1 MEARGVQLG
10 VDIGGTFTDFVLV
23 DPSSGSVR
31 IEKVPSRQDELERY
45 FFEGVD
51 RLGVPLAEIE
61 AILHG
66 STVAINAILQEKGEP
81 VGVLTT
87 AGFRDSL
94 EICRGTRKE
103 IYNLAFRNPPPLVP
117 RRLRRE
123 VSERLDAHG
132 EVVRPLDL
140 DEVRREIAYLAEQ
153 RCKAIAVVFLHA
165 YRNPVH
171 ERAAGVLITQE
182 FPDLLCFLSHE
193 VAPEWREYERTSTVV
208 LNSYVAPPVARY
220 LDTLEHGLEQ
230 RGHTNGLKLIQSTG
244 GSTSAA
250 SGRRAPI
257 RTLESGPAGGV
268 IATARLATLLER
280 TRVIAADVGGTS
292 FDVALVL
299 DGRPSEK
306 SQTEIS
312 YRPVLAPT
320 IDITS
325 IGAGGGSIAWVD
337 AGGGLN
343 VGPQSAQATPGP
355 ACFGRGG
362 TQPTVTDA
370 YVVLGLI
377 NPEYFLGSRMQLDR
391 GAADAALEQ
400 NVAVPLAIDVEAAA
414 DAVVRLA
421 SMNMVL
427 AIRNITIERGYDP
440 REFTLVPYGG
450 GGGMF
455 ASLIARELEI
465 AEVIVPTM
473 PANFSAWGIVNSD
486 YRFDAV
492 RHLRGD
498 LTGEQLEKATV
509 VLAELETSGREAL
522 VDWGHDAAADV
533 SVEWWC
539 DMRYVGQEHSLKVPI
554 EENQAIDS
562 DSLRNAFEQLHAFQ
576 FSHSYD
582 DQPVELVN
590 CRVAVS
596 GIRPKPAATHLNGH
610 TSTSGAVKTTR
621 PVRFPGGTRVD
632 ATIYDRERLA
642 PGTVIRGPA
651 VIEEWTSTI
660 LAFPGDTVTVDDYG
674 NLRVTPAPW
683 LA

>member
-1 MEARGVQLG
+1 VQLG

-23 DPSSGSVR
+23 DPSTGAIL

-87 AGFRDSL
+87 AGFRDAL

-103 IYNLAFRNPPPLVP
+103 IYNLAFRNPPPLVT

-132 EVVRPLDL
+132 EVVRPLDV
-140 DEVRREIAYLAEQ
+140 DEVRREVAYLAEQ
-153 RCKAIAVVFLHA
+153 GCKAVAVVFLHA

-171 ERAAGVLITQE
+171 ERTVSALIQQE

-220 LDTLEHGLEQ
+220 LDALEDGLQE
-230 RGHTNGLKLIQSTG
+230 RGHPNRLKLIQSTG
-244 GSTSAA
+244 GITSAD
-250 SGRRAPI
+250 SGRTAPI

-280 TRVIAADVGGTS
+280 AKVIAADVGGTS

-306 SQTEIS
+306 SQTEIG

-337 AGGGLN
+337 PGGGLN
-343 VGPQSAQATPGP
+343 VGPQSAQAVPGP

-362 TQPTVTDA
+362 TQATVTDA

-377 NPEYFLGSRMQLDR
+377 NPEYFLGSRMLLDVD
-391 GAADAALEQ
+391 AARAALERD
-400 NVAVPLAIDVEAAA
+400 VAAPLAIEVEAAA

-465 AEVIVPTM
+465 AEVVVPTM

-486 YRFDAV
+486 YRFDGV
-492 RHLRGD
+492 RHLRGRLSD
-498 LTGEQLEKATV
+498 EQLEKARV
-509 VLAELETSGREAL
+509 VLAELEQSGRQAL
-522 VDWGHDAAADV
+522 VDWGHDAAEGID
-533 SVEWWC
+533 VEWWC
-539 DMRYVGQEHSLKVPI
+539 DMRYVGQEHSLKVPL
-554 EENQAIDS
+554 ETSQTIDS
-562 DSLRNAFEQLHAFQ
+562 GAQRAAFERLHAFH

-590 CRVAVS
+590 CRVVVN
-596 GIRPKPAATHLNGH
+596 GIRPKPTLAPIDGRAGTADG
-610 TSTSGAVKTTR
+610 VKGSR
-621 PVRFPGGTRVD
+621 HVRFAGGTMVE
-632 ATIYDRERLA
+632 ATIYDREGLR
-642 PGTVIRGPA
+642 PGTVIQGPA

-660 LAFPGDTVTVDDYG
+660 LALPGDTVTVDHIG
-674 NLRVTPAPW
+674 NLIIEPGPW
-683 LA
+683 LG